1 MNEVFLEALWTTFL
15 AGLVTGLGGFLIF
28 AKKKYTQDNINFM
41 LSIAAGIMLAAAF
54 FALLVPSQQQIVS
67 MISDIHVAGFW
78 YVGAVF
84 AGVALIWILNSVLP
98 HEHSNL
104 GHHGFGVSKRTAWLF
119 IIAITIHKIPEGLAM
134 GIAYGAQ
141 NLVNPDSLTVGIA
154 MHNVPEGLTIALSLV
169 AVRYSRLKAALCATM
184 VGMIQPLGALLGV
197 LLIHA
202 DEKVVPLGMAMA
214 GGTLLF
220 VVVNEILPETYDV
233 KKSNRSAFAVFA
245 GFIFMTYLTI
255 VLH

>member
-1 MNEVFLEALWTTFL
+1 MNEVFLDALWTTFL

-28 AKKKYTQDNINFM
+28 AKKKYSQDNINFM

-54 FALLVPSQQQIVS
+54 FALLVPSQQQIVA
-67 MISDIHVAGFW
+67 MMSDVYVAGFW
-78 YVGAVF
+78 YAGAVF

-154 MHNVPEGLTIALSLV
+154 MHNIPEGLTIALTLV

-184 VGMIQPLGALLGV
+184 VGMIQPLGALFGV